1 MITIW
6 KILLKLFKKLG
17 NQLFLWRF
25 LCMNK
30 IIKQVHK
37 KIEKYIKEETK
48 EMKNLSIKIKNKE
61 EIKIIYF
68 SQRNKSLIEKIMKIK
83 EQLLIAALFQCHKL
97 TRERSEND

>member
-1 MITIW
+1 
-6 KILLKLFKKLG
+6 
-17 NQLFLWRF
+17 
-25 LCMNK
+25 MNK

-68 SQRNKSLIEKIMKIK
+68 S
-83 EQLLIAALFQCHKL
+83 
-97 TRERSEND
+97 